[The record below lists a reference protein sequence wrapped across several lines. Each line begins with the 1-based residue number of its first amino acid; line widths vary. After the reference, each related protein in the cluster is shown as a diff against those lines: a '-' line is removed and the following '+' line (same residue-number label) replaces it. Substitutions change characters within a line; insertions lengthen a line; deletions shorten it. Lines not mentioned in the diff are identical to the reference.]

1 LDQPNYLAN
10 QKYVAVDKYDL
21 TLFIRLFKSSSRA
34 LQDVHFS
41 RVHSSL
47 PVDPLDMTAAPHP
60 RFPVLGCILS
70 TGGDTRTYTQGPIVQ
85 TSPGQKK
92 VKHRNRIPRRKN
104 PPPPKK
110 KLRNTQAPIV
120 QNSPGQ
126 KKVNIEDRIPR
137 RKKPEGRGRKN
148 LAAGWLA
155 GSLVDMQSAKPP
167 FIHPQIHEKG
177 LVGTL
182 PVRARV

>member
-1 LDQPNYLAN
+1 
-10 QKYVAVDKYDL
+10 
-21 TLFIRLFKSSSRA
+21 
-34 LQDVHFS
+34 
-41 RVHSSL
+41 
-47 PVDPLDMTAAPHP
+47 MTAAPHP

-70 TGGDTRTYTQGPIVQ
+70 TGGDTRTFTQGPIVQ

-104 PPPPKK
+104 PKKKDK

-137 RKKPEGRGRKN
+137 RKKPEGGGKKN

-155 GSLVDMQSAKPP
+155 PLLTCKVLNPHS
-167 FIHPQIHEKG
+167 FIPKDIKKDWWV
-177 LVGTL
+177 LYL
-182 PVRARV
+182 